1 MRVNLVI
8 IKYRQLVLM
17 KGLNKND
24 PFPKNCSLNNLK
36 GKDTNS

>member
-1 MRVNLVI
+1 MRVNLII

-24 PFPKNCSLNNLK
+24 PFKILTYNFEE
-36 GKDTNS
+36 

>member
-24 PFPKNCSLNNLK
+24 PFNILTYNLEE
-36 GKDTNS
+36 